1 MAAMTRYFFH
11 VVSESGV
18 HTDENGQVFSGLKDA
33 KDRASRIAQELTQ
46 GGSYVGS
53 VCIADEHGNELD
65 RVTIGAEPVVML

>member
-18 HTDENGQVFSGLKDA
+18 HTDENGQVFSDLKDA
-33 KDRASRIAQELTQ
+33 KDCASRIAQELTQ

-53 VCIADEHGNELD
+53 VCIADEQGNELD
-65 RVTIGAEPVVML
+65 RVAIGAEPVGML